1 MMEFYPA
8 IIRGKTIEL
17 ESDPG
22 LLAGQRVEVV
32 ILPVP
37 RERMPG
43 EGLLRSAGA
52 SADDPDF
59 DADMAEIERYRR
71 SATFRETAE

>member
-1 MMEFYPA
+1 MEFYPA

-22 LLAGQRVEVV
+22 LMPGQRVEVV

-43 EGLLRSAGA
+43 EGLLRAAGA

-59 DADMAEIERYRR
+59 DADMAEVQRYSD
-71 SATFRETAE
+71 SARDRELAE